1 MIRSLR
7 TRLLWGLGVLIVA
20 SCVGAGVWE
29 FKRSFHEAIELQ
41 DAILLQIGFIA
52 IRNHAL
58 NDFTPQPAIDTEA
71 RIVIRQ
77 IPDQSEAS
85 EAGSAFPKVPTN
97 LQDGLHTLQGR
108 DGDWRMLV
116 RTRRDGSRVAIGQPT
131 TARNE
136 IARDSAIRA
145 VLPMLALIPC
155 LMVLV
160 GAVVHFSFRP
170 VIDLAKRLDAEQAD
184 QPHPIPSESAPTE
197 LQPFIASINRLL
209 NRMAVM
215 LDHQRRFVALSA
227 HELRTP
233 ITAISIQ
240 AENVDMG
247 GLPQDARNRLQA
259 LKEGIRRTVR
269 LLEQLLTLSKYDY
282 GKALQPETV
291 MLDGI
296 VKSVIADF
304 MVSASA
310 RAIDLGCNRLE
321 AGAVAGDSTAL
332 TIMVRNLV
340 DNAVRYSP
348 KGGQINLSV
357 HRDRDSVILSVEDIG
372 PGIGPDDLNVVFEP
386 FSRGRLAKGDGTGLG
401 LSIVRRILDSHGGAI
416 SLQNRDLPG
425 RSGLQVTVRLPAA
438 PVPLGPQQQRV

>member
-1 MIRSLR
+1 MIRSLQ

-58 NDFTPQPAIDTEA
+58 NDFTPQPPIDTEA
-71 RIVIRQ
+71 RVVIRQ
-77 IPDQSEAS
+77 IPDQSAS
-85 EAGSAFPKVPTN
+85 EAGGAFPIVPTN
-97 LQDGLHTLQGR
+97 LQDGLHTLKGR

-131 TARNE
+131 SARNE

-155 LMVLV
+155 LTVLV

-170 VIDLAKRLDAEQAD
+170 MIDLAKKLDAEQTD
-184 QPHPIPSESAPTE
+184 HPHPIPSESAPTE
-197 LQPFIASINRLL
+197 LQPFIGAINRLL
-209 NRMAVM
+209 SRIAAL

-240 AENVDMG
+240 AENVDLG
-247 GLPQDARNRLQA
+247 RLPEDARNRLQA
-259 LKEGIRRTVR
+259 LKEGVRRTVR

-282 GKALQPETV
+282 GRALEPESV
-291 MLDGI
+291 MLNGI
-296 VKSVIADF
+296 VKSVIADL

-321 AGAVAGDSTAL
+321 AVVVAGDSTAL

-348 KGGQINLSV
+348 EGGQINLSV
-357 HRDRDSVILSVEDIG
+357 HRDRDSVILSVEDMG
-372 PGIGPDDLNVVFEP
+372 PGIRPDDLDVIFEP
-386 FSRGRLAKGDGTGLG
+386 FNRGRLAKGDGTGLG
-401 LSIVRRILDSHGGAI
+401 LSIVRRILDSHKGAI
-416 SLQNRDLPG
+416 TLQNRDLPG
-425 RSGLQVTVRLPAA
+425 TTGLLVTVRLPAA
-438 PVPLGPQQQRV
+438 LVFPLGPHQRQI

>member
-1 MIRSLR
+1 
-7 TRLLWGLGVLIVA
+7 
-20 SCVGAGVWE
+20 
-29 FKRSFHEAIELQ
+29 
-41 DAILLQIGFIA
+41 
-52 IRNHAL
+52 
-58 NDFTPQPAIDTEA
+58 
-71 RIVIRQ
+71 
-77 IPDQSEAS
+77 
-85 EAGSAFPKVPTN
+85 
-97 LQDGLHTLQGR
+97 
-108 DGDWRMLV
+108 
-116 RTRRDGSRVAIGQPT
+116 
-131 TARNE
+131 
-136 IARDSAIRA
+136 
-145 VLPMLALIPC
+145 
-155 LMVLV
+155 MVLV

-184 QPHPIPSESAPTE
+184 HPHPIPSDERAHGAPAVHRVHQPAIESNGCDAGSPASFRCAFG
-197 LQPFIASINRLL
+197 PRIANAYYR
-209 NRMAVM
+209 
-215 LDHQRRFVALSA
+215 HKYP
-227 HELRTP
+227 E
-233 ITAISIQ
+233 